1 MKAIGQKCRSCGAPL
16 HTTFVDLGATPLAN
30 SLLLPEDMEKAET
43 YLPLRAYVCDR
54 CFLVQLQ
61 DFVRPENIFHDYL
74 YFSSFSSTWLAH
86 ARDYVQMI
94 TRRLG
99 LDENSFVVEVAS
111 NDGYLLKEFVAS
123 GIPCLGIEPAENV
136 ADVARAANVPTKSV
150 FFGKKTAGEIVD
162 QYGRADL
169 IIANNVLAHV
179 PDLNDFIG
187 GFKALLS
194 ENGVLTLEAPHFLKL
209 LQDVQFDTI
218 YHEHYSYLSLLSVEH
233 AVAQHGLEVFDIE
246 EVPTHGGSLRYYIRQ
261 EEKAAVSDR
270 LLAVRAQEMR
280 AGLNDLQ
287 TYSGFQQRVLEIK
300 YQLLQFLLEA
310 RRQGRSVAAYGA
322 AAKGN
327 TLLNY
332 CGIDRDLIS
341 FAVDRNPHKQGRY
354 LPGSRIPVFGPDEVT
369 LRRPDYLLILPWNL
383 KSEIMA
389 SMAEI
394 REWGA
399 RFVWAVPRLEVS
411 A

>member
-1 MKAIGQKCRSCGAPL
+1 MTAIGQECRSCGAPL
-16 HTTFVDLGATPLAN
+16 HTTFVDLGTTPLAN

-43 YLPLRAYVCDR
+43 YLPLRAFVCDR

-61 DFVRPENIFHDYL
+61 DFVLPESIFRDYL

-86 ARDYVQMI
+86 ARTYMQMI

-99 LDENSFVVEVAS
+99 LDGNSFVVEVAS
-111 NDGYLLKEFVAS
+111 NDGYLLKEFVAH

-136 ADVARAANVPTKSV
+136 ADAARAANVPTKSV
-150 FFGKKTAGEIVD
+150 FFGKETAAEIEN

-179 PDLNDFIG
+179 QNLNDFIG
-187 GFKALLS
+187 GFAALLS
-194 ENGVLTLEAPHFLKL
+194 ANGVLTIEAPHFLKL
-209 LQDVQFDTI
+209 LQNVQFDTI
-218 YHEHYSYLSLLSVEH
+218 YHEHYSYLSLLSLEH
-233 AVAQHGLEVFDIE
+233 ALARHGLEVFDVE
-246 EVPTHGGSLRYYIRQ
+246 ELPTHGGSLRYYIHH
-261 EEKAAVSDR
+261 EKKGSASER
-270 LLAVRAQEMR
+270 LNAVRAQEMR
-280 AGLNDLQ
+280 AALNNLQ
-287 TYSGFQQRVLEIK
+287 TYSGFQRRVIEIK
-300 YQLLQFLLEA
+300 YALLDFLLEA
-310 RRQGRSVAAYGA
+310 RRQGRSVAGYGA

-332 CGIDRDLIS
+332 CGIDSDLIS
-341 FAVDRNPHKQGRY
+341 FVVDRNPHKQGRY
-354 LPGSRIPVFGPDEVT
+354 LPGSRISVLAPNEVT
-369 LRRPDYLLILPWNL
+369 LRRPDFLLILPWNL

-399 RFVWAVPRLEVS
+399 HFVWAVPRLEVS
-411 A
+411 T